1 MLNEEKPIPPVGGRP
16 FRSKLRP
23 YVAEIRGWRKS
34 GLTWDEVAH
43 KLTTERGCPTDGS
56 NVCKF
61 LARYRKRPFASDG
74 NPNGAAASSATV
86 AGPKSPQTVPSSA
99 PDFDA
104 MVDEAEQLAR
114 AEPTVFKR
122 VKPNRPL

>member
-1 MLNEEKPIPPVGGRP
+1 MSNDKQPTPPIGGRP

-23 YVAEIRGWRKS
+23 YVAEIRAWRKS

-43 KLTTERGCPTDGS
+43 KLTTEKGCPTDGS
-56 NVCKF
+56 NACKF

-74 NPNGAAASSATV
+74 NPGLPQPAVPLPKQEAVEARASSE
-86 AGPKSPQTVPSSA
+86 S
-99 PDFDA
+99 DFEA
-104 MVDEAEQLAR
+104 MVDEAER
-114 AEPTVFKR
+114 TVRTEPVVFKR

>member
-1 MLNEEKPIPPVGGRP
+1 MSNDKKPTPPVGGRP

-23 YVAEIRGWRKS
+23 YVAEIRAWRRS

-43 KLTTERGCPTDGS
+43 KLTTEKGCPTDGS

-74 NPNGAAASSATV
+74 NPAPAQPTAPLPKQETVEARASSE
-86 AGPKSPQTVPSSA
+86 S
-99 PDFDA
+99 DFEA
-104 MVDEAEQLAR
+104 MVDEAEQTVR
-114 AEPTVFKR
+114 AEPVVFKR
-122 VKPNRPL
+122 FKPNRPL

>member
-1 MLNEEKPIPPVGGRP
+1 MLNDKQPSPPAGGRP

-23 YVAEIRGWRKS
+23 YVSEIRAWRKS

-43 KLTTERGCPTDGS
+43 KLTTEKGCPTDGS

-74 NPNGAAASSATV
+74 NPNSTMASSTLRDPTPAQ
-86 AGPKSPQTVPSSA
+86 ALPSSG
-99 PDFDA
+99 PDFEA
-104 MVDEAEQLAR
+104 MVDEAEELAR
-114 AEPTVFKR
+114 KEPTVFKR
-122 VKPNRPL
+122 VTPNRPL

>member
-1 MLNEEKPIPPVGGRP
+1 MPPPMGGRP

-23 YVAEIRGWRKS
+23 YVEQIRAWRRS
-34 GLTWDEVAH
+34 NHTWDEIAH
-43 KLTTERGCPTDGS
+43 KLTTEKGCPTDGS

-74 NPNGAAASSATV
+74 NPNPTAASTSLPE
-86 AGPKSPQTVPSSA
+86 PKPAETA
-99 PDFDA
+99 PASQSDFEA
-104 MVDEAEQLAR
+104 MVDEAQQAAR
-114 AEPTVFKR
+114 AEPVVFKR

>member
-1 MLNEEKPIPPVGGRP
+1 MLNDKQPSPPAGGRP

-23 YVAEIRGWRKS
+23 YVSEIRAWRKS

-43 KLTTERGCPTDGS
+43 KLTTEKGCPTDGS

-74 NPNGAAASSATV
+74 NPHSAMASSTLPDPTPAP
-86 AGPKSPQTVPSSA
+86 ALPPSGR
-99 PDFDA
+99 DFEA
-104 MVDEAEQLAR
+104 MVDEAEELAR
-114 AEPTVFKR
+114 KEPTVFKR

>member
-1 MLNEEKPIPPVGGRP
+1 MVNDRKPTPVGGRP

-23 YVAEIRGWRKS
+23 YVAEIRAWRKS

-43 KLTTERGCPTDGS
+43 KLTTEKGCPTDGS

-74 NPNGAAASSATV
+74 DPNSDAASVTV
-86 AGPKSPQTVPSSA
+86 PGPKPPQTLRPMR
-99 PDFDA
+99 PDFEA

-114 AEPTVFKR
+114 KEPTVFKR
-122 VKPNRPL
+122 VKANRPL